1 MAKKHF
7 TTFEE
12 QIQILSDRGLLFHSK
27 ETAIQALKRYGYYN
41 IINGYKD
48 SYITID
54 DNGNERYKEG
64 VSFEQIYSLYCM
76 DRYVRNAILDSTLD
90 VEDMLRNAL
99 AHTIAESFGEEES
112 AYMNAENY
120 HSGIKRKS
128 RFKRDDILKK
138 FQKILS
144 DNDQEPIKYYRNN
157 YGNVP
162 PWIMLKGASFGNLVN
177 FTKLQKGPQKNR
189 VLSLLSGLPAE
200 TIGSIQEV
208 KDLLMDTLFVCLDY
222 RNTAAHG
229 WRIYN
234 YESSSTFRYSRILH
248 SRLGISEADY
258 RHGKGKTG
266 ITTLHSALSFLDNH
280 SPAVSLQAGANVA
293 IEEHCETY
301 PEDLKCLQDYI
312 NFAVV
317 DASM

>member
-1 MAKKHF
+1 MEEKHF

-12 QIQILSDRGLLFHSK
+12 QINILRRRGLIIHSK

-41 IINGYKD
+41 IINGYKE
-48 SYITID
+48 SYIDVD
-54 DNGNERYKEG
+54 DKGNEHYKEG
-64 VSFEQIYSLYCM
+64 ASFEQIYSLYCM
-76 DRYVRNAILDSTLD
+76 DRHVRNAILDSTLD

-112 AYMNAENY
+112 AYMKPENY
-120 HSGIKRKS
+120 QSGIKRKPG
-128 RFKRDDILKK
+128 FKRDDILKK
-138 FQKILS
+138 FNRILS
-144 DNDQEPIKYYRNN
+144 DNDQEPIKYYRTN

-189 VLSLLSGLPAE
+189 VLSLLSGLPVE
-200 TIGSIQEV
+200 TIGGIQEV

-248 SRLGISEADY
+248 SRLGITEADY

-266 ITTLHSALSFLDNH
+266 ITVLHAALSFLDNH
-280 SPAVSLQAGANVA
+280 SPAASLYAGASVA

-301 PEDLKCLQDYI
+301 PEDLKYLQDYM
-312 NFAVV
+312 NFAVI